1 MRVRQPTID
10 FSQVV
15 PRWTKNG
22 EFAQS
27 FNALSTVPAYIEPYL
42 ISVMRK
48 AKDKLDPTTDA
59 ELLADIEIFIK
70 QEAQHFKLHRA
81 YNNRLREAGGYDGMK
96 PLEDRYEA
104 DYDRFLAKRSL
115 HFNVG
120 YSEGFEAIGSAG
132 AEFWVDYAEKVLKE
146 VDPATLELW
155 RWHLA
160 EEYEHRTVV
169 HRLYQRL
176 YGKGPTKG
184 YVTRALTFLY
194 AVVHIEAHT
203 ARMMRYLVTAD
214 QATMTPDE
222 RTASAVR
229 AKKVTRDRRKNL
241 WTTVKRGIAPSYDP
255 GLLPPPKGL
264 LAVLDA
270 Y

>member
-10 FSQVV
+10 FSLVQ

-42 ISVMRK
+42 ITVMRRGRE
-48 AKDKLDPTTDA
+48 ALGDGPGDE
-59 ELLADIEIFIK
+59 ELRDDVEVFVR

-96 PLEDRYEA
+96 PLEERYDA

-115 HFNVG
+115 RFNLG
-120 YSEGFEAIGSAG
+120 YSEGFEAIGAAG
-132 AEFWVDYAEKVLKE
+132 AEFWVDYAEMVLKD
-146 VDPATLELW
+146 VDPATHELW

-169 HRLYQRL
+169 HRLYHRL
-176 YGKGPTKG
+176 YGHGPRS
-184 YVTRALTFLY
+184 YVTRVATFLF

-203 ARMMRYLVTAD
+203 TRVMRYLVRAD
-214 QATMTPDE
+214 QAAMTPDE
-222 RTASAVR
+222 REASAKR
-229 AKKVTRDRRKNL
+229 AKEVTRNRRKNL
-241 WTTVKRGIAPSYDP
+241 WSVVKRVVRPGYDP
-255 GLLPPPKGL
+255 GLLPPPKRL
-264 LAVLDA
+264 AAVLDA